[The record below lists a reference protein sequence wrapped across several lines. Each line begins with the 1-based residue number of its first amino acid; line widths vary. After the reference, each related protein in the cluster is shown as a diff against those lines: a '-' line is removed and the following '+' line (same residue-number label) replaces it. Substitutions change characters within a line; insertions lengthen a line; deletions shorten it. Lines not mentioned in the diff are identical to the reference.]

1 MAEAFDIAVVGGGPA
16 GAATALCLARGG
28 WRIALLERR
37 SLDQARAG
45 ETLPPEINPVLRN
58 LGLWETFLSQSPLES
73 PGVVSIWG
81 SPVLSEVD
89 FAGNPFGCGWHVDR
103 KRF

>member
-1 MAEAFDIAVVGGGPA
+1 MAEEFDIAVVGGGPA

-45 ETLPPEINPVLRN
+45 ETLPPEINPVLRS
-58 LGLWETFLSQSPLES
+58 L
-73 PGVVSIWG
+73 GVVGNVSFAIPTGIAG
-81 SPVLSEVD
+81 SSFDLGQSSAE
-89 FAGNPFGCGWHVDR
+89 
-103 KRF
+103 